1 MCMSDQLNLPQG
13 YIPSQKKC
21 GFWDLTTQTWSTR
34 GCKLNATLSNST
46 RTVCDCNHL
55 TSFGQLMDY
64 SGEASPYPDL
74 LTNIL
79 LPISIISLVLC
90 EVFNGFKLPKPDS
103 QEPLVNC
110 RKHRRRVE
118 RLRNLSL
125 CAGQLCWLMLPDLAT
140 RLPHVP
146 PMLCQASSALTHLV
160 WMLFWS
166 YAGDLVL

>member
-1 MCMSDQLNLPQG
+1 MNLPQG
-13 YIPSQKKC
+13 HLPSSRKC
-21 GFWDLTTQTWSTR
+21 VFWNLTTQTWSTR
-34 GCKLNATLSNST
+34 GCKLNVTLSNST
-46 RTVCDCNHL
+46 RTVCDCDHL
-55 TSFGQLMDY
+55 TSFSMIMDFT
-64 SGEASPYPDL
+64 GNVSPYPDQL
-74 LTNIL
+74 SAVLTNIL
-79 LPISIISLVLC
+79 LPLSVISLVLC
-90 EVFNGFKLPKPDS
+90 EVFNSFQKPNLES

-110 RKHRRRVE
+110 QKHRKRVE

-166 YAGDLVL
+166 YAGDLV